1 MPSRGCTLSCPPSG
15 EPIAHGTPT
24 SAGPGV
30 RVLLRPLRN
39 VVPIGWIG
47 GRYTTSKPIAAIAG
61 NRRAAVRKLP
71 CGSSAVPSERGKNS
85 YQAPYSARSRST
97 SNGSVS
103 EAVTSS
109 RNGCAAST
117 ASTSGVN
124 AAARRE
130 AAGRDSSRRAA
141 AAASTV
147 SRFSSGASSA
157 ARSYSRAPSSR
168 TSSVSRPAGILI
180 CAWWR
185 QVVIGSPH
193 ASTVY
198 VQ

>member
-97 SNGSVS
+97 SNGNVS

-124 AAARRE
+124 AAARRV
-130 AAGRDSSRRAA
+130 ATGSVSSRITS
-141 AAASTV
+141 AAAST
-147 SRFSSGASSA
+147 A
-157 ARSYSRAPSSR
+157 ARPAPAGTPAATRCMRSAPSSR
-168 TSSVSRPAGILI
+168 TRPTSMPAGTLMR
-180 CAWWR
+180 AWWR
-185 QVVIGSPH
+185 QVATGSLQ
-193 ASTVY
+193 ASTR
-198 VQ
+198 